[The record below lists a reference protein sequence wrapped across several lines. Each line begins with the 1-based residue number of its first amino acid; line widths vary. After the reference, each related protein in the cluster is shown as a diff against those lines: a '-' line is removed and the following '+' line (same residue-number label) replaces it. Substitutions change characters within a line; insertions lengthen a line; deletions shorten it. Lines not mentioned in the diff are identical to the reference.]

1 MRVEGGC
8 GEWASAISAAEMKGQ
23 ERIFMFTANI
33 ALKTKKKEK
42 VWKHKKKIKLFKIP
56 ETPGPKDRRGGKKPK
71 ECGA

>member
-33 ALKTKKKEK
+33 ALKTKKKRK
-42 VWKHKKKIKLFKIP
+42 SLK
-56 ETPGPKDRRGGKKPK
+56 TQK
-71 ECGA
+71 ENKAF